1 MSTVA
6 TPRKWPGR
14 LAPQSVA
21 AHSFYEN
28 GDPYIHYES
37 SGAMDLSACSY
48 EAVENGG
55 VKVSGSAFRHAED
68 YTVKLEGAVKIGY
81 QAVVIGGMR
90 DPYFIRNLDTWMPE
104 VEAVIE
110 KAVEDILGLHRGK
123 DYKIVVHQYG
133 RNAVMGALEPETSL
147 PREVCLILE
156 FTAGTQ
162 EIATKIAEISR
173 QPLLHH
179 PIPEWNGSITS
190 IAYLHNPVPLQRGAV
205 YRFAYNH
212 VALPHDTEEMFRMK
226 IVEIG

>member
-1 MSTVA
+1 
-6 TPRKWPGR
+6 
-14 LAPQSVA
+14 
-21 AHSFYEN
+21 
-28 GDPYIHYES
+28 
-37 SGAMDLSACSY
+37 
-48 EAVENGG
+48 
-55 VKVSGSAFRHAED
+55 
-68 YTVKLEGAVKIGY
+68 
-81 QAVVIGGMR
+81 
-90 DPYFIRNLDTWMPE
+90 
-104 VEAVIE
+104 
-110 KAVEDILGLHRGK
+110 VEDILGLRREK
-123 DYKIVVHQYG
+123 DYKIVIHQYG
-133 RNAVMGALEPETSL
+133 RNAVMGALEPETEL

-162 EIATKIAEISR
+162 ETATKIAEISR